1 MNKASLKLFLNEDA
15 IGNEL
20 AWILLEQFNG
30 LLEKVTVILANQE
43 VILEHPEHLLE
54 QQGTI
59 LANPHFIR
67 TNKIILEHL

>member
-1 MNKASLKLFLNEDA
+1 MSWP
-15 IGNEL
+15 GY
-20 AWILLEQFNG
+20 LLEQFKG

-43 VILEHPEHLLE
+43 VILEHPEHLLA

-67 TNKIILEHL
+67 TNKIKLEHL